1 MIVEENYVDLDCQRQ
16 KMVEEQSHN
25 GGNIAEEEN
34 IREREFSFLQFGFRY
49 FILHDCFLRNEE
61 CH

>member
-1 MIVEENYVDLDCQRQ
+1 
-16 KMVEEQSHN
+16 MVEEQSHN

-61 CH
+61 CQITEYVNKYLFQHSH